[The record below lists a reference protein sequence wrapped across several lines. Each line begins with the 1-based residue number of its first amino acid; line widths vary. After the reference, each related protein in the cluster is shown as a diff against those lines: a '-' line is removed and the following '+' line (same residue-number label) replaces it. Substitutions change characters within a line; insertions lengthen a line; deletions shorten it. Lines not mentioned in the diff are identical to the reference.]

1 MGIVKVIENR
11 WLHHILFWVVL
22 VVPFSLVLGGNP
34 QYSYAQAFRDVI
46 LQSASYAVMVYINI
60 LILIPRYLQQ
70 RKFATYFGLLTLFM
84 TLTIPI
90 HSLADYYS
98 DYNAGP
104 RLNGT
109 LVYSKLLFLSFINM
123 AVMISLTTALK
134 FAKKWFVHQ
143 REHQALER
151 EKLQAELKYLK
162 AQINPH
168 FLFNTLNNLY
178 SLTLKKSDQAPEM
191 VLKLS
196 EMMRYML
203 YHSNERK
210 VPIEKEI
217 DYMKN
222 YIDLEKIRQLDR
234 TEIKFEVDEALYG
247 SSIAPLL
254 LIPFL
259 ENSFKHGVNNN
270 TESSWVNI
278 IMKKSCG
285 KLDLIIENS
294 KPTKAVPKHN
304 GKDHGIGLVNVKRR
318 LDLLYPDKYKLD
330 IEDTPTHY
338 RTELNLELYEI

>member
-1 MGIVKVIENR
+1 MTLGKLIEKR
-11 WLHHILFWVVL
+11 WLHHLLFWIVL
-22 VVPFSLVLGGNP
+22 VVPFSLVLGGQP

-46 LQSASYAVMVYINI
+46 LQALAYAIMVYIN
-60 LILIPRYLQQ
+60 LQVLIPRYLQQ
-70 RKFATYFGLLTLFM
+70 RKFGAYFGLLFVFLA
-84 TLTIPI
+84 LTIPI
-90 HSLADYYS
+90 HSMADYYS
-98 DYNAGP
+98 DFNAS
-104 RLNGT
+104 RRMNGT
-109 LVYSKLLFLSFINM
+109 IDYTELLFLSFINM
-123 AVMISLTTALK
+123 AVMLSLTTALK

-143 REHQALER
+143 REHQTLER

-217 DYMKN
+217 EYMKN
-222 YIDLEKIRQLDR
+222 YIDLEKIRQLDK

-247 SSIAPLL
+247 NSIAPLL

-270 TESSWVNI
+270 TEPSWVNI

-285 KLDLIIENS
+285 NMDLVIENS
-294 KPTKAVPKHN
+294 KPTKVAKLN

-318 LDLLYPDKYKLD
+318 LDLLYPDRYNLK